1 MQVSIC
7 IITYKRPQ
15 GLKRLLQGLN
25 QLNFHQV
32 AKPNIEVVVVDNDT
46 SGIAEQV
53 CGEIKTN
60 FNWSLKTNIESQR
73 GITYARN
80 KVISCASADSEFI
93 AIIDDDEVPEPS
105 WLDELLFV
113 QQKYAADVVTGP
125 VLPHFQEKNIPDW
138 VIKGGFFERERYE
151 TGHELHVAFTNNV
164 LISAAVLRQFNPIF
178 DNRFAI
184 TGGEDSDFFMRV
196 YEAGYKIVWADRAIV
211 YDWIPQS
218 RTNTQWI
225 LQRGYRGWATYS
237 LLEKELYPAFK
248 VQAMRVIKG
257 LALIGIGLVKFFPA
271 LLQGKHV
278 WVNSLLCISRGIGTL
293 AGLLGVNY
301 QEYKNVHS
309 DVGVTK

>member
-1 MQVSIC
+1 MQISVC

-25 QLNFHQV
+25 RLTFSQV
-32 AKPNIEVVVVDNDT
+32 AKPNIEVVVVDNDI

-53 CGEIKTN
+53 CKDIRAN
-60 FNWSLKTNIESQR
+60 FHWSLKTDVESQR

-80 KVISCASADSEFI
+80 KSMACASADSDFI

-113 QQKYAADVVTGP
+113 QQKYNADVVTGP
-125 VLPHFQEKNIPDW
+125 VLPHFQEQNIPEW
-138 VIKGGFFERERYE
+138 VIKGGFFNKPRHN
-151 TGHELHVAFTNNV
+151 TGDELHVAFTNNV
-164 LISAAVLRQFNPIF
+164 LVSTTILRQFDPIF

-184 TGGEDSDFFMRV
+184 TGGEDTDFFMRV
-196 YEAGYKIVWADRAIV
+196 RERGYKIVWADKALV

-218 RTNTQWI
+218 RTNVRWI

-237 LLEKELYPAFK
+237 LLEKELYPSLK
-248 VQAMRVIKG
+248 VQAVRMMKG
-257 LALIGIGLVKFFPA
+257 LFLISIGVAKFVPA
-271 LLQGKHV
+271 LLRGKHAR
-278 WVNSLLCISRGIGTL
+278 VNSLLYIFRGMGTL
-293 AGLLGVNY
+293 AGLLGVKY

-309 DVGVTK
+309 DVGLTQ

>member
-1 MQVSIC
+1 MQISIC

-25 QLNFHQV
+25 QLTFSQV
-32 AKPNIEVVVVDNDT
+32 AKPNIEVVVVDNDI

-53 CGEIKTN
+53 CKEVKAN
-60 FNWSLKTNIESQR
+60 FHWPLKTDVESQR

-80 KVISCASADSEFI
+80 KAIACASADSDFI

-105 WLDELLFV
+105 WLDELLFI
-113 QQKYAADVVTGP
+113 QQKYNADVVTGP
-125 VLPHFQEKNIPDW
+125 VLPHFQEKNIPEW
-138 VIKGGFFERERYE
+138 IIKGRFFDKPNYN
-151 TGHELHVAFTNNV
+151 TGDELHVAFTNNV
-164 LISAAVLRQFNPIF
+164 LISAAILRQFDPIF

-196 YEAGYKIVWADRAIV
+196 HERGYKIIWADKAIV

-237 LLEKELYPAFK
+237 LLEKELYPSFK
-248 VQAMRVIKG
+248 VQVIRMIKG
-257 LALIGIGLVKFFPA
+257 LTLISIGLAKFIPA
-271 LLQGKHV
+271 LLKGKYAL
-278 WVNSLLCISRGIGTL
+278 VNALLDMSRGVGTL
-293 AGLLGVNY
+293 AGLLGILY
-301 QEYKNVHS
+301 QEYKSVHS
-309 DVGVTK
+309 DAGVTE